1 MSGITL
7 FGCPVTNDYLQ
18 LLKKAAG
25 YNPADDVGI
34 VKIVATDDKKVTVHW
49 DDGTT
54 SELVN
59 VSAAASSFD
68 DLTDTP
74 ASKSGQALKGLRVD
88 SAEATLEYVEIATA
102 GHTHSWSE
110 VDKSGSVLSDIGD
123 VPAYTANKVLGVD
136 SSGTT
141 LQWVSNAGSTAGVTN
156 WVDLTETPSSIIANQ
171 FVRGSADGSSL
182 EFGDLW
188 YDFYVNYSTGSDS
201 NDGSSGSPF
210 KTLQHAIGAV
220 PEGASGGIWLQSD
233 VTVTAATSLYF
244 KNICIGQ
251 DYGAGHTIT
260 LDGGCFYLNKSSVTF
275 GHVTFEMT
283 NPANDCL
290 FYSYGDSTVYLGG
303 YYGVIINFHNA
314 SNSQYIFKINYGTF
328 PKRIGP
334 PLLLASFVRL
344 DCNVSDSAGA
354 TCYAYTSTTN
364 NWGQAWLI
372 ENPKDCSFDSLFN
385 QNIPVLENTSHTH
398 NWTDL
403 GQTPSSLSGN
413 AYKLIAVNSA
423 AASLVFIDRED
434 VWEGTMYTKKVD
446 YNTDGQPLYEGWAA
460 PGSSTSDAVWRIKK
474 IEYDSNGR
482 VTGEVWAD
490 GNTNFDNTWD
500 TKSAISTWS

>member
-25 YNPADDVGI
+25 YDPADDVGI

-88 SAEATLEYVEIATA
+88 SAEATLEYVGIATA
-102 GHTHSWSE
+102 GHTHSWTDVS
-110 VDKSGSVLSDIGD
+110 KTGSKLSDLGD
-123 VPAYTANKVLGVD
+123 VPSYVADKCLKVD

-141 LQWVSNAGSTAGVTN
+141 LTWGDCGSGSGASSYD
-156 WVDLTETPSSIIANQ
+156 DLTDTPSS
-171 FVRGSADGSSL
+171 
-182 EFGDLW
+182 
-188 YDFYVNYSTGSDS
+188 
-201 NDGSSGSPF
+201 
-210 KTLQHAIGAV
+210 K
-220 PEGASGGIWLQSD
+220 
-233 VTVTAATSLYF
+233 
-244 KNICIGQ
+244 
-251 DYGAGHTIT
+251 
-260 LDGGCFYLNKSSVTF
+260 
-275 GHVTFEMT
+275 
-283 NPANDCL
+283 
-290 FYSYGDSTVYLGG
+290 
-303 YYGVIINFHNA
+303 
-314 SNSQYIFKINYGTF
+314 
-328 PKRIGP
+328 
-334 PLLLASFVRL
+334 
-344 DCNVSDSAGA
+344 
-354 TCYAYTSTTN
+354 
-364 NWGQAWLI
+364 
-372 ENPKDCSFDSLFN
+372 
-385 QNIPVLENTSHTH
+385 
-398 NWTDL
+398 
-403 GQTPSSLSGN
+403 SGN
-413 AYKLIAVNSA
+413 AYKLVAVNSSGT
-423 AASLVFIDRED
+423 SLVYIDRED
-434 VWEGTMYTKKVD
+434 VWEGTMYSKKVD